1 MAEGADR
8 VTGKPATRSRVR
20 RRAPASSKKSAKG
33 SAKPSAKG
41 VAKAAPRRSVIG
53 WALRWTFRYL
63 LRAAAVFVVLLLLW
77 VGLLRFVDPPFG
89 GPYMIGEFGR
99 LGTLSYEPLPLGRFG
114 LRAGQAA
121 VAAEDARFCE
131 HKGLDWAAIELA
143 LDEYVTSGRLRGG
156 STITQ
161 QTAKN
166 VFLWHGRTMVRKALE
181 VPMAGLIEL
190 VWGKERILEMYL
202 NIAEFD
208 EGVFGLEAGAKH
220 YYGVPAA
227 ALTDLQ
233 MARMMTLLPAP
244 KSRNPKALSA
254 TLERRARRIAAGVG
268 TIEAQGLDLCFR

>member
-1 MAEGADR
+1 MMADGSNSGTVKRA
-8 VTGKPATRSRVR
+8 AR
-20 RRAPASSKKSAKG
+20 RRAPKNAVAPKAQKRR
-33 SAKPSAKG
+33 AKPKLQAS
-41 VAKAAPRRSVIG
+41 AAPRRSLIG
-53 WALRWTFRYL
+53 RVVRRVFGYL
-63 LRAAAVFVVLLLLW
+63 FGAVAVVVGLVLLWVVLLRWL
-77 VGLLRFVDPPFG
+77 DPPFG
-89 GPYMIGEFGR
+89 GPYMTSEFGR
-99 LGTLSYEPLPLGRFG
+99 LGSLRYEPMSLDELG

-131 HKGLDWAAIELA
+131 HRGVDWAAIQKA
-143 LDEYVTSGRLRGG
+143 VDEYLEKGRLRGG

-166 VFLWHGRTMVRKALE
+166 VFLWHGRNMVRKGLE
-181 VPMAGLIEL
+181 VPVSGLIEL
-190 VWGKERILEMYL
+190 VWGKRRILEVYL

-227 ALTDLQ
+227 ALTDNQ

-244 KSRNPKALSA
+244 KSRNPRQLSGS
-254 TLERRARRIAAGVG
+254 LRRRAGQIQAGVG